1 MSLLA
6 TITTDYIQAM
16 REKDATKK
24 AVLPVLKTS
33 LQNEAIKLKRDLTK
47 DEELTLVNR
56 ERKQINDSI
65 DQYKEAGRTDLVEK
79 EEAKLLVVESYLPTQ
94 LTNEE
99 IVGIL
104 DSLKLTKEDNKG
116 KVIGQITKDYKGQ
129 VDGKVVSQVV
139 SAYFAEL
146 QYNKS

>member
-1 MSLLA
+1 MSLIT
-6 TITTDYIQAM
+6 TITTDFIQAM

-24 AVLPVLKTS
+24 AVLPVLKAS

-65 DQYKEAGRTDLVEK
+65 DQYKEAGRTDLVQK
-79 EEAKLLVVESYLPTQ
+79 EEAKLLIVESYLPTQ

-99 IVGIL
+99 IIGIL
-104 DSLKLTKEDNKG
+104 DSMKLTKDDNKG
-116 KVIGQITKDYKGQ
+116 KVIGQITKEYKGQ

-139 SAYFAEL
+139 SSYFAEL

>member
-1 MSLLA
+1 MSLL
-6 TITTDYIQAM
+6 TTVTEDFIQAM

-24 AVLPVLKTS
+24 AVLPVLKAS
-33 LQNEAIKLKRDLTK
+33 LQNEAIKLKRDLTE

-65 DQYKEAGRTDLVEK
+65 EQYRNANRTDLVEK
-79 EEAKLLVVESYLPTQ
+79 EEAKLVIIESYLPKQ

-129 VDGKVVSQVV
+129 VEGKVVSQVV
-139 SAYFAEL
+139 SAYFAKL
-146 QYNKS
+146 

>member
-1 MSLLA
+1 MSLLT
-6 TITTDYIQAM
+6 TITADFIQAM

-24 AVLPVLKTS
+24 AVLPVLKSS
-33 LQNEAIKLKRDLTK
+33 LQNEAIKLKRDLTE

-65 DQYKEAGRTDLVEK
+65 DQYSEAGRTDLVEK
-79 EEAKLLVVESYLPTQ
+79 EKAKLRIVESYLPKQ

-99 IVGIL
+99 IIGIL

-129 VDGKVVSQVV
+129 VEGKVVSQVV

-146 QYNKS
+146 